1 MFPNTT
7 LITNLAITERLLKDK
22 VTKTSMRKKWASAY
36 TVKVFHFLF
45 QDGKSSHELVC
56 SVSYC

>member
-1 MFPNTT
+1 
-7 LITNLAITERLLKDK
+7 
-22 VTKTSMRKKWASAY
+22 MRKKWASAY

-56 SVSYC
+56 SVSYCWIVTFVNHYNHILYVKLCFDNTFSVE